1 MNAPAREMPRYK
13 CHKVVHALKIADV
26 TGETIT
32 PADQGYAPFRVDA
45 GMYSR
50 YTPTKGDYYVVYE
63 DGYASFSPA
72 QAFEQGYSPLQRPAS
87 PANGV
92 RITPDHVKSQIAGM
106 FITTADKAFAG
117 CPVLPGMEQLTIC
130 VLMLNN
136 GTKVVGVNHGAID
149 PAQHSASRG
158 EADAYED
165 ALNKV
170 YELEGY
176 LARQRL
182 HDLRIGPV

>member
-1 MNAPAREMPRYK
+1 MNQPAREMPRYK

-32 PADQGYAPFRVDA
+32 PADPGYAAFTVDPKLFL
-45 GMYSR
+45 R
-50 YTPTKGDYYVVYE
+50 FTPSAGDYYVVYE

-72 QAFEQGYSPLQRPAS
+72 QAFEQGYSLLDQPAR
-87 PANGV
+87 PANGI
-92 RITPDHVKSQIAGM
+92 RITPDHVKDIVAGAY
-106 FITTADKAFAG
+106 ITTADKAFAG
-117 CPVLPGMEQLTIC
+117 CPVMPGMEQLTIC
-130 VLMLNN
+130 VLMLKN
-136 GTKVVGVNHGAID
+136 GTKVVGLNHGAID
-149 PAQHSASRG
+149 PAQHSAARG

-165 ALNKV
+165 AINKV

-182 HDLRIGPV
+182 LDLARDPV